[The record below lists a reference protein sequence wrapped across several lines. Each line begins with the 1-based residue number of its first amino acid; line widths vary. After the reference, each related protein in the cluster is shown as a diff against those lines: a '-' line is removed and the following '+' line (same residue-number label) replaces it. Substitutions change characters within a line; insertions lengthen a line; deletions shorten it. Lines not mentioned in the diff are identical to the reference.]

1 MRIMKL
7 AVFVLGLALMSEVF
21 VFGIE
26 VDGERD
32 EEYGGP
38 LAVQGIQ
45 TGFGD
50 PGSELD
56 AAYAIVSEGMLYLM
70 ITGNLEPNFNKLE
83 IFIDSKL
90 GGQNKIAATQNPNN
104 DNWAVKFDGFTFDS
118 GFSADYMLIVRHG
131 LSGTQ
136 LDVDFAELGE
146 GGKGSLVGRFDPVSL
161 GKTGPF
167 DASNGL
173 VLGFNNTNSAGIGS
187 NQGQL
192 ANQEGASLVRTGSE
206 LAIPLNLIGSPKGE
220 IKICTMI
227 NGHGHDYLSNQF
239 LGSMPEWTSNL
250 GTNGQGD
257 FVQDSSLKEIDLN
270 NYGGDQFFVVPS
282 LAAPLQVID
291 LSYETESKEFS
302 ITWTSDSDSFY
313 TLESSVDLRSWQE
326 LDDGIE
332 SQGEET
338 THDLILLDKN
348 KSRFFRLVEE

>member
-1 MRIMKL
+1 MKL
-7 AVFVLGLALMSEVF
+7 AVFVLGFALMSEVF

-90 GGQNKIAATQNPNN
+90 GGQNKIAATQNPKN

-118 GFSADYMLIVRHG
+118 GFSADYLLIVRHG

-136 LDVDFAELGE
+136 LDLDFAELGE

-167 DASNGL
+167 DASNGI

-192 ANQEGASLVRTGSE
+192 ANEVGASLVRTGSE
-206 LAIPLNLIGSPKGE
+206 LAIPLS
-220 IKICTMI
+220 
-227 NGHGHDYLSNQF
+227 
-239 LGSMPEWTSNL
+239 
-250 GTNGQGD
+250 
-257 FVQDSSLKEIDLN
+257 
-270 NYGGDQFFVVPS
+270 
-282 LAAPLQVID
+282 
-291 LSYETESKEFS
+291 
-302 ITWTSDSDSFY
+302 
-313 TLESSVDLRSWQE
+313 
-326 LDDGIE
+326 
-332 SQGEET
+332 
-338 THDLILLDKN
+338 
-348 KSRFFRLVEE
+348 